1 MTTTMTVEL
10 ERPAFQRPTYVTA
23 QDGPAVRAPHHQR
36 LLHLHWDWWRE
47 QLAPV
52 LHRARVH
59 GLLRAAPV
67 SLMLALGT
75 LLVTGLVR
83 IASPVQDAAYAIFA
97 YRGLDLWAGEVW
109 SLPLSGLLSQS
120 WPQWAWTVFVAG
132 VVFAPLEV
140 RIGGRMVLA
149 CVFSSQVASTAVV
162 GLLAPWF
169 GHADL
174 LTRPDFG
181 TSCLVVGAAAALA
194 WVRRSVLLTVV
205 IALSLTVDAFLSA
218 PATAVEHCVAVT
230 VGALSVM
237 AVRRRRRPPTAQSGD
252 VFDD

>member
-1 MTTTMTVEL
+1 MTTTMTFALDRSVVD
-10 ERPAFQRPTYVTA
+10 RPAYVTA
-23 QDGPAVRAPHHQR
+23 QDRPAVRLPHHQR
-36 LLHLHWDWWRE
+36 LLHLHWGWWRE

-52 LHRARVH
+52 VHRVRAH

-67 SLMLALGT
+67 SLMLAVSS

-120 WPQWAWTVFVAG
+120 WPQWAWTLFVAG

-140 RIGGRMVLA
+140 RIGGPMVLA
-149 CVFSSQVASTAVV
+149 CVFLSQVASTAVV
-162 GLLAPWF
+162 GLLAPSF

-174 LTRPDFG
+174 LTHPDFG

-194 WVRRSVLLTVV
+194 WVRRSVLLMAV
-205 IALSLTVDAFLSA
+205 IVLSLTGDAFLSA
-218 PATAVEHCVAVT
+218 PATAVEHCVAVA

-237 AVRRRRRPPTAQSGD
+237 AVRHRRRPRTAQSGD
-252 VFDD
+252 VFDG